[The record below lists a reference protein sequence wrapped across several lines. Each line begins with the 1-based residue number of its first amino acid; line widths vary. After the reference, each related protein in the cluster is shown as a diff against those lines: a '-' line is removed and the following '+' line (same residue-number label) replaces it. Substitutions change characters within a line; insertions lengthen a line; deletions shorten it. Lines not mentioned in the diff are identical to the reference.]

1 MHQIFLRLQFVILKN
16 YELSI
21 NRSSNLNNG
30 ITLKINGTKS
40 RLQHFEHT
48 LILAGFLRQLN
59 FVVSWPP
66 SDAAGTLWKSAGICW
81 HNPAPV
87 PTRKHDPS
95 TNPSMWVGG
104 RSWKYEKI
112 NFSWTTQSMS
122 VSQAASS
129 EHFQWLRQG
138 PYVGIQIKIPRPDL

>member
-30 ITLKINGTKS
+30 ITLKISGTKS
-40 RLQHFEHT
+40 RLQYFEHT

-66 SDAAGTLWKSAGICW
+66 SDAAGAL
-81 HNPAPV
+81 
-87 PTRKHDPS
+87 
-95 TNPSMWVGG
+95 
-104 RSWKYEKI
+104 
-112 NFSWTTQSMS
+112 
-122 VSQAASS
+122 
-129 EHFQWLRQG
+129 
-138 PYVGIQIKIPRPDL
+138 